1 MLEKPLALYLPKQQK
16 GLKPQLQMSIYLST
30 AYLAPI
36 EYYSKLLSD
45 DVIIEQHENY
55 IKQTYR
61 NRCTILSANGPM
73 TLSIPIE
80 SSGGKKCLI
89 RDLCVA
95 EHGNWRH
102 LHWNALISAYNSTPF
117 FEYYQDDFRP
127 FYEKSY
133 KYLFDFNEE
142 LRDLI
147 CRLIDIDTSY
157 LKYTDEFTLELGS
170 EDFRSKI
177 SPKTDWRQVD
187 PYFESVPYYQIFDQ
201 RFGFS
206 ENLSIVD
213 LLFNMGNESLIVL
226 NKSIK
231 KTS

>member
-1 MLEKPLALYLPKQQK
+1 
-16 GLKPQLQMSIYLST
+16 MSIYLST

-36 EYYSKLLSD
+36 EYYSKLLSG
-45 DVIIEQHENY
+45 DVFIEQHENY

-73 TLSIPIE
+73 ALSIPIE
-80 SSGGKKCLI
+80 SAGGKKCPI
-89 RDLCVA
+89 RDVRIA
-95 EHGNWRH
+95 DHGNWRH

-147 CRLIDIDTSY
+147 CRLIDIDTSHV
-157 LKYTDEFTLELGS
+157 KYTDEFVLEIEG

-177 SPKTDWRQVD
+177 SPKVDWKLSD
-187 PYFESVPYYQIFDQ
+187 PVFESVPYYQIFDQ
-201 RFGFS
+201 RFGFT

-226 NKSIK
+226 SKSIK